1 MSAQFSLSGAGDERM
16 VARPEV
22 VAALAEREAGQL
34 AAARVLRDA
43 AGMEVVGTFFLG
55 GQEFALPADAVREVV
70 AMPER
75 VTPLP
80 LSPGCLEG
88 IFTLR
93 GAAIP
98 LLNLG
103 RIFDPG
109 AASAHAAQRVAIV
122 DHQDIQVGLL
132 FDATGEVLRVRPE
145 QRASLQYE
153 RQDTQHEAGVV
164 AGAITLNDGARIVQM
179 LDAAALVKIDNVPQV
194 RAHAS
199 VARDACRMRF
209 LRQAQGRK
217 CISFTVGG
225 VRFALAMEAIQEIM
239 RVPELLPSVMLGR
252 LCKGWINLRGA
263 PVGVVD
269 FGALLQCAPGVQDD
283 DARRILVV
291 RVHGEQLGLLVDAV
305 DDIRPYFDTD
315 VLPIPLLGTARAAMY
330 RGCLPNAALGEI
342 LFLDHDGLFSDA
354 EIGEICAGHRRLYA
368 QEASAACA
376 AAKRATGRRVYLA
389 FSLET
394 GWAADIGQVREIVD
408 FAGPVTRPP
417 GLPDCVHGMMQVR
430 QQMVCVIDLRR
441 LYGMAALEDKSG
453 CRILVLEHEGERFGL
468 IVDRVDTIL
477 SLPDSQRRPSPQ
489 LLRVNGPSDM
499 RRDSAE
505 VLEVPGIDGQQ
516 DVLTLLDKER
526 FLASLREQL
535 GAPQIAA

>member
-1 MSAQFSLSGAGDERM
+1 MNALTVMGAD
-16 VARPEV
+16 VATA
-22 VAALAEREAGQL
+22 VAAIEQQQA

-43 AGMEVVGTFFLG
+43 AGMEVVGTFLLA
-55 GQEFALPADAVREVV
+55 GQEFALPADNVREVV
-70 AMPER
+70 GMPAR
-75 VTPLP
+75 ITPIP

-103 RIFDPG
+103 RIFDP
-109 AASAHAAQRVAIV
+109 AAPKASGEQRVAIV
-122 DHQDIQVGLL
+122 DVDDIQVGLV

-145 QRASLQYE
+145 QRAGLRWNE
-153 RQDTQHEAGVV
+153 EHGGGVV
-164 AGAITLNDGARIVQM
+164 LGAITLDDGARIVQM
-179 LDAAALVKIDNVPQV
+179 LDAKRLVRIDNVPQV

-199 VARDACRMRF
+199 VAQGAWRMRF

-217 CISFTVGG
+217 CISFLVGG
-225 VRFALAMEAIQEIM
+225 MRFALAMEAIQEIM
-239 RVPELLPSVMLGR
+239 RVPELQPSVMLGR
-252 LCKGWINLRGA
+252 LCKGWLNLRGA

-269 FGALLQCAPGVQDD
+269 FGALLQCAPGMGDPD
-283 DARRILVV
+283 ERRVMVV
-291 RVHGEQLGLLVDAV
+291 RVGDEHLGLLVDAV

-315 VLPIPLLGTARAAMY
+315 ILPIPLLGTARAAMY

>member
-1 MSAQFSLSGAGDERM
+1 MNAQFSLSGAGDERM
-16 VARPEV
+16 VARPDV
-22 VAALAEREAGQL
+22 VAAVAEREARH
-34 AAARVLRDA
+34 ADAARVLRDA
-43 AGMEVVGTFFLG
+43 AGMEVVGTFFLD

-75 VTPLP
+75 VTRIP
-80 LSPGCLEG
+80 LSPDCLEG

-103 RIFDPG
+103 RIFDPA
-109 AASAHAAQRVAIV
+109 AASAHAAQRVVIV
-122 DHQDIQVGLL
+122 DHDDIQVGLL

-145 QRASLQYE
+145 QRASLHYDE
-153 RQDTQHEAGVV
+153 RQVKGVV

-179 LDAAALVKIDNVPQV
+179 LDASALVRIDNVPQV

-199 VARDACRMRF
+199 VARDAWRMRF

-225 VRFALAMEAIQEIM
+225 LRFALAMEAIQEIM

-269 FGALLQCAPGVQDD
+269 FGALLGCATGAGDE

-291 RVHGEQLGLLVDAV
+291 RIGGEQLGLLVDAV

-315 VLPIPLLGTARAAMY
+315 ILPIPLLGTARGAMY
-330 RGCLPNAALGEI
+330 RGCLPNAELGDS
-342 LFLDHDGLFSDA
+342 LFLDHEGLFSDA
-354 EIGEICAGHRRLYA
+354 EIAEICAGHRRLYA
-368 QEASAACA
+368 QEASAASA
-376 AAKRATGRRVYLA
+376 AARRATGRRVYLA

-441 LYGMAALEDKSG
+441 LYGMAPLEDKSA

-477 SLPDSQRRPSPQ
+477 SLPDTQRRPSPQ
-489 LLRVNGPSDM
+489 LLRVNGPTDM

-505 VLEVPGIDGQQ
+505 VLEVPGVEGKE

-526 FLASLREQL
+526 FLGSLREQL
-535 GAPQIAA
+535 GGVVGAL

>member
-1 MSAQFSLSGAGDERM
+1 MN
-16 VARPEV
+16 ARYAITGSSDQGMAARLDV
-22 VAALAEREAGQL
+22 VAAVSEREAQHA
-34 AAARVLRDA
+34 AAARVLQEA
-43 AGMEVVGTFFLG
+43 AGMEIVGTFFLN
-55 GQEFALPADAVREVV
+55 GQEFALRADSVREVV
-70 AMPER
+70 GMPER
-75 VTPLP
+75 VTPIP
-80 LSPGCLEG
+80 LSPDCLEG

-103 RIFDPG
+103 RIFDPM
-109 AASAHAAQRVAIV
+109 APRAHAAQRVAII
-122 DHQDIQVGLL
+122 DHDDIQVGLL

-145 QRASLQYE
+145 QRASLGYQQGKGE
-153 RQDTQHEAGVV
+153 GVV

-179 LDAAALVKIDNVPQV
+179 LDAAALVRIDNVPQV

-199 VARDACRMRF
+199 VARDAWRMRF

-217 CISFTVGG
+217 CITFTVGG
-225 VRFALAMEAIQEIM
+225 LRFSLAMEAIQEIM

-252 LCKGWINLRGA
+252 LCKGWLNLRGA

-269 FGALLQCAPGVQDD
+269 FGALLQCAPDLGDE

-291 RVHGEQLGLLVDAV
+291 RIGGDQLGLLVDAV

-315 VLPIPLLGTARAAMY
+315 ILPIPMLGTARGAMY
-330 RGCLPNAALGEI
+330 RGCLPNAELGDT
-342 LFLDHDGLFSDA
+342 LFLDHARLFSDLEVA
-354 EIGEICAGHRRLYA
+354 EICAGHRRLYA
-368 QEASAACA
+368 QEASNACA

-389 FSLET
+389 FSLDT

-408 FAGPVTRPP
+408 FAGAVTRPP
-417 GLPDCVHGMMQVR
+417 GMPDCVHGMMQVR

-441 LYGMAALEDKSG
+441 LYGMAPLEERTN

-489 LLRVNGPSDM
+489 LLRANGPQDM

-505 VLEVPGIDGQQ
+505 VLEVPGIDGRE
-516 DVLTLLDKER
+516 DILTLFDKAQ
-526 FLASLREQL
+526 FLESLREQL
-535 GAPQIAA
+535 GSLVAA

>member
-1 MSAQFSLSGAGDERM
+1 MNAQFSLSGAGDERM
-16 VARPEV
+16 VARPDV
-22 VAALAEREAGQL
+22 VAAVAEREARH
-34 AAARVLRDA
+34 ADAARVLRDA
-43 AGMEVVGTFFLG
+43 AGMEVVGTFFLD

-75 VTPLP
+75 VTRIP
-80 LSPGCLEG
+80 LSPDCLEG

-103 RIFDPG
+103 RIFDPA
-109 AASAHAAQRVAIV
+109 AASAHAAQRVVIV
-122 DHQDIQVGLL
+122 DHDDIQVGLL

-145 QRASLQYE
+145 QRASLHYDE
-153 RQDTQHEAGVV
+153 RQVKGVV

-179 LDAAALVKIDNVPQV
+179 LDASALVRIDNVPQV

-199 VARDACRMRF
+199 VARDAWRMRF

-225 VRFALAMEAIQEIM
+225 LRFALAMEAIQEIM

-269 FGALLQCAPGVQDD
+269 FGALLGCATGAGDE

-291 RVHGEQLGLLVDAV
+291 RIGGEQLGLLVDAV

-315 VLPIPLLGTARAAMY
+315 ILPIPLLGTARGAMY
-330 RGCLPNAALGEI
+330 RGCLPNAELGDS
-342 LFLDHDGLFSDA
+342 LFLDHEGLFSDA
-354 EIGEICAGHRRLYA
+354 EIAEICAGHRRLYA
-368 QEASAACA
+368 QEASAASA
-376 AAKRATGRRVYLA
+376 AARRATGRRVYLA

-441 LYGMAALEDKSG
+441 LYGMAPLEDKSA

-477 SLPDSQRRPSPQ
+477 SLPDTQRRPSPQ
-489 LLRVNGPSDM
+489 LLRVNGPTDM

-505 VLEVPGIDGQQ
+505 VLEVPGVDGKE

-526 FLASLREQL
+526 FLGSLREQL
-535 GAPQIAA
+535 GGVVGAL

>member
-1 MSAQFSLSGAGDERM
+1 MNAQFSLSGAGDERM
-16 VARPEV
+16 VARPDV
-22 VAALAEREAGQL
+22 VAAVAEREARH
-34 AAARVLRDA
+34 ADAARVLRDA
-43 AGMEVVGTFFLG
+43 AGMEVVGTFFLD

-75 VTPLP
+75 VTRIP
-80 LSPGCLEG
+80 LSPDCLEG

-103 RIFDPG
+103 RIFDPA
-109 AASAHAAQRVAIV
+109 AASAHAAQRVVIV
-122 DHQDIQVGLL
+122 DHDDIQVGLL

-145 QRASLQYE
+145 QRASLQYDE
-153 RQDTQHEAGVV
+153 RQVKGVV

-179 LDAAALVKIDNVPQV
+179 LDASALVRIDNVPQV

-199 VARDACRMRF
+199 VARDAWRMRF

-217 CISFTVGG
+217 CISFTVGSL
-225 VRFALAMEAIQEIM
+225 RFALAMEAIQEIM

-269 FGALLQCAPGVQDD
+269 FGALLGCATGAGDE

-291 RVHGEQLGLLVDAV
+291 RIGGEQLGLLVDAV

-315 VLPIPLLGTARAAMY
+315 ILPIPLLGTARGAMY
-330 RGCLPNAALGEI
+330 RGCLPNAELGDS
-342 LFLDHDGLFSDA
+342 LFLDHEGLFSDA
-354 EIGEICAGHRRLYA
+354 EIAEICAGHRRLYA
-368 QEASAACA
+368 QEASAASA
-376 AAKRATGRRVYLA
+376 AARRATGRRVYLA

-408 FAGPVTRPP
+408 FAGTVTRPP

-441 LYGMAALEDKSG
+441 LYGMAPLEDKSA

-477 SLPDSQRRPSPQ
+477 SLPDTQRRPSPQ
-489 LLRVNGPSDM
+489 LLRVNGPTDM

-505 VLEVPGIDGQQ
+505 VLEVPGVEGRE

-526 FLASLREQL
+526 FLGSLREQL
-535 GAPQIAA
+535 GGVVAAL

>member
-1 MSAQFSLSGAGDERM
+1 MNAQFSLSGAGDERM
-16 VARPEV
+16 VARPDV
-22 VAALAEREAGQL
+22 VAAVAEREAKQL
-34 AAARVLRDA
+34 DAARVLRDA

-75 VTPLP
+75 VTRIP
-80 LSPGCLEG
+80 LSPDCLEG

-103 RIFDPG
+103 RIFDP
-109 AASAHAAQRVAIV
+109 AAAGAHAAQRVVIV
-122 DHQDIQVGLL
+122 DHDDIQVGLL
-132 FDATGEVLRVRPE
+132 FDATGEVLRLRPE
-145 QRASLQYE
+145 QRANLQYS
-153 RQDTQHEAGVV
+153 DSIGVV
-164 AGAITLNDGARIVQM
+164 AGAITLSDGARIVQM
-179 LDAAALVKIDNVPQV
+179 LDASALVRIDNVPQV

-199 VARDACRMRF
+199 VARDAWRMRF

-225 VRFALAMEAIQEIM
+225 LRFAFAMEAIQEIM

-269 FGALLQCAPGVQDD
+269 FGALLGCATGAGDD

-291 RVHGEQLGLLVDAV
+291 RIGGEQLGLLVDAV

-315 VLPIPLLGTARAAMY
+315 ILPIPLLGTARGAMY
-330 RGCLPNAALGEI
+330 RGCLPNVELGDS
-342 LFLDHDGLFSDA
+342 LFLDHDGLFSDS
-354 EIGEICAGHRRLYA
+354 EIAEICAGHRRLYA
-368 QEASAACA
+368 QEASAASA
-376 AAKRATGRRVYLA
+376 AARRATGRRVYLA

-394 GWAADIGQVREIVD
+394 GWAADINQVREIVD

-441 LYGMAALEDKSG
+441 LYGMAPLEDRSA

-477 SLPDSQRRPSPQ
+477 SLADSQRRPSPQ
-489 LLRVNGPSDM
+489 LLRVNGPTDM

-505 VLEVPGIDGQQ
+505 VLEVPGVDGKE

-526 FLASLREQL
+526 FLGSLREQL
-535 GAPQIAA
+535 GGVVAAV